1 MENLHERGKHKEDK
15 MSLEKLIAFLFQ
27 TSGKEKLT
35 EKEIYMILS
44 FKLGWLTPAQGRLAI
59 QKAIEKNLIKK
70 DGDNVI
76 PNFDYKSVNIPFEFR
91 YDEKMLEMEENL
103 LEKLINRIVM
113 EGNIG
118 EKRIRKEIDEE
129 AKKLCVYPEVAA
141 LLIGKKYGVRI
152 DDLINEIKEF
162 VRNKELK

>member
-1 MENLHERGKHKEDK
+1 

-44 FKLGWLTPAQGRLAI
+44 FKLGWLTPAQGKLAI
-59 QKAIEKNLIKK
+59 QKAIEKKLIKK
-70 DGDNVI
+70 DGEDVI
-76 PNFDYKSVNIPFEFR
+76 PNFDYKSIDIPFEFR
-91 YDEKMLEMEENL
+91 YDGKILEMEENL
-103 LEKLINRIVM
+103 LEKLINRIVI

-118 EKRIRKEIDEE
+118 EKKIRKEIDDKVKEMGI
-129 AKKLCVYPEVAA
+129 YPEVAA

-152 DDLINEIKEF
+152 DDFLNEAKEF
-162 VRNKELK
+162 IKSK